1 MTSLIFQY
9 QDMKQII
16 IAILLLLPLL
26 APAQSTQ
33 EITDILQEVVEEN
46 GVYYVVTTTKF
57 SAGPPQVIPEKIG
70 DRAAML
76 SYAQTKAVN
85 GQQAIAAARRV
96 AIEDGPII
104 FRQFQGLDTL
114 VRTITGG
121 DTTLYD
127 LNAASYFESFQGRYR
142 VRSASGVTD
151 YTAKIIRLANG
162 QLRLER
168 EDNGTR
174 YSLLVLSPISFRL
187 VNIPIG
193 SVPAA
198 VYDMSEISPDPTGKR
213 RFRDENRIF
222 TIVKLE

>member
-1 MTSLIFQY
+1 
-9 QDMKQII
+9 MKNTIY
-16 IAILLLLPLL
+16 LLFLLLPLL

-33 EITDILQEVVEEN
+33 EITDILQEIVEEN

-57 SAGPPQVIPEKIG
+57 SAGPPRVEPERIG
-70 DRAAML
+70 DRAAMIT
-76 SYAQTKAVN
+76 YAQTNAVN
-85 GQQAIAAARRV
+85 RQLAIASARRV
-96 AIEDGPII
+96 AIEDGPLA

-114 VRTITGG
+114 VRNITGG

-127 LNAASYFESFQGRYR
+127 LNAATYFESFQGRYR

-151 YTAKIIRLANG
+151 YTAKIIRLSNG

-174 YSLLVLSPISFRL
+174 YSLLVLSPVSFRL

-198 VYDMSEISPDPTGKR
+198 VYDMTEISPDPTGKR

-222 TIVKLE
+222 TILKLE

>member
-1 MTSLIFQY
+1 MKKTSLLLF
-9 QDMKQII
+9 
-16 IAILLLLPLL
+16 LLLPLL

-33 EITDILQEVVEEN
+33 QEITDVIQEVVEEA

-57 SAGPPQVIPEKIG
+57 SAGPPRVEPLRIG

-76 SYAQTKAVN
+76 SYAQNEAVN
-85 GQQAIAAARRV
+85 QQQEIAAAKRV
-96 AIEDGPII
+96 VIEDAPLV

-114 VRTITGG
+114 IRNITGG

-127 LNAASYFESFQGRYR
+127 LNNGSFADSYLGRYR
-142 VRSASGVTD
+142 VRNGGGTTD

-174 YSLLVLSPISFRL
+174 YSILILSPVSFRII
-187 VNIPIG
+187 NIPIG
-193 SVPAA
+193 SLPAA
-198 VYDMSEISPDPTGKR
+198 VYDMVQISSSDIGKNR
-213 RFRDENRIF
+213 YRDENRIF
-222 TIVKLE
+222 TITQLE